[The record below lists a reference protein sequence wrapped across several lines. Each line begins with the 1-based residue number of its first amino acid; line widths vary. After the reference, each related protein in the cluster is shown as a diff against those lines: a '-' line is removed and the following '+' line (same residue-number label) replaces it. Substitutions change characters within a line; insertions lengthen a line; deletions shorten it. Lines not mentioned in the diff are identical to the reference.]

1 MELSPP
7 GLQYTTDVQ
16 DDSGRVEGARKG
28 EIAFAQLVP
37 GVERPVT
44 GFARWAIA
52 ALVVCLAVT
61 CVYETRQA
69 DPDLFGHLAYGR
81 LFVERGGPT
90 GTDPF
95 AFTTAGRHWVAF
107 EYLAQALLWVAYH
120 GFGPLGL
127 IALKCALGGAA
138 VFFLWVAVRA
148 ATGNLLVWA
157 PVFLLCASSVGRFF
171 LFRPQLFTYA
181 CFALFVAVLFRFL
194 LRRGAALW
202 ILPPVMLLW
211 VNTHGGF
218 VAGLGAMALV
228 LVLRVAA
235 SLHAGERV
243 AATVG
248 QNKPLL
254 LSLAAC
260 FAATFVSPWGIAL
273 WRYVLTELLH
283 GTNRRYI
290 SEWEPA
296 GLRSDP
302 WSWTALAVITG
313 TLAAVG
319 WIAHRRGC
327 QVAGLKAWQWT
338 ASACPLILMAYWSDR
353 HVPLA
358 AIWSAPVMAVLAD
371 AASRP
376 TPTPAFRRVWLAFGC
391 VALVMISL
399 TTDYVLEHPAPAIAT
414 GGTTL
419 GTTDPCRAVAFIR
432 ENHLTGNIYTPLW
445 WGSYVTWEAYPAVRV
460 SMDGRNISVFPD
472 AMVSANLRFYSREA
486 TANDLLDPL
495 RYATD
500 FLLVPSDAGILPL
513 VRSDERWQEVYRDRD
528 ASLFVRADAAH
539 AAVVGSIKAGT
550 LAPPVGC
557 SVRTLR

>member
-1 MELSPP
+1 VPDDTELP
-7 GLQYTTDVQ
+7 T
-16 DDSGRVEGARKG
+16 GARKG
-28 EIAFAQLVP
+28 HVGASAPLPP

-44 GFARWAIA
+44 GFARWAIWALIVWLSA
-52 ALVVCLAVT
+52 A
-61 CVYETRQA
+61 CVYEARQA

-81 LFVERGGPT
+81 LFVEGGGPT

-95 AFTTAGRHWVAF
+95 AFTTAGRPWVAF
-107 EYLAQALLWVAYH
+107 EYLAQELLWMAYH
-120 GFGPLGL
+120 SVGPLGL

-138 VFFLWVAVRA
+138 IFFLWVAIRA
-148 ATGNLLVWA
+148 TTGNLLVWA

-211 VNTHGGF
+211 ANTHGGF

-228 LVLRVAA
+228 LALRLSA
-235 SLHAGERV
+235 SFHAGERV
-243 AATVG
+243 ATAVG
-248 QNKPLL
+248 QNKSLI
-254 LSLAAC
+254 LSLGAC
-260 FAATFVSPWGIAL
+260 CAATFVSPWGIAL

-290 SEWEPA
+290 SEWMPA
-296 GLRSDP
+296 SLQRDP
-302 WSWTALAVITG
+302 WSWTALAAITG

-319 WIAHRRGC
+319 WMAHRRKC
-327 QVAGLKAWQWT
+327 EVAGLKAWQWT
-338 ASACPLILMAYWSDR
+338 ASASPLILLAYWSDR
-353 HVPLA
+353 HAPLA
-358 AIWSAPVMAVLAD
+358 AIWSAPVIAVLAD

-376 TPTPAFRRVWLAFGC
+376 VPTPAFRRVWLAFSS

-399 TTDYVLEHPAPAIAT
+399 TADYVLEHPALVIAT

-419 GTTDPCRAVAFIR
+419 GTRDPCRAVAFIR
-432 ENHLTGNIYTPLW
+432 ENHLTGNVYTPLW
-445 WGSYVTWEAYPAVRV
+445 WGSYVTWETYPAVRV

-472 AMVSANLRFYSREA
+472 AAVGANLRFYSGGA
-486 TANDLLDPL
+486 TADDLLDPL

-500 FLLVPSDAGILPL
+500 FLLVPSDAAILEL
-513 VRSDERWQEVYRDRD
+513 VRSDGRWKEVYRDGD
-528 ASLFVRADAAH
+528 ASVFVRADAAH
-539 AAVVGSIKAGT
+539 AKVVGSFKAGT
-550 LAPPVGC
+550 LAPLVGC
-557 SVRTLR
+557 PVRTLR